1 MVELQGD
8 PVLSHCNEKCL
19 FSFISG
25 LTDKDRNN
33 NHRQVIFRKGETIFK
48 QGTFISKL
56 IFIRKG
62 LIKTCI
68 EGSNGKD
75 LIVKI
80 YRSGEHLGI
89 TGVYGRNESKFTA
102 IAMKETHICM
112 VEINYFKKVLES
124 DIGLNQKLLELCME
138 EHNFLFYRLNILG
151 TKNLHGRLADALLYL
166 AQEPFFRE
174 HIYNNLTRKE
184 LAELSAMSVESMI
197 RLLNEFKN
205 DKIITVNG
213 KSIEINNRDLI
224 NILSK
229 SG

>member
-1 MVELQGD
+1 MVNLKKENHFY
-8 PVLSHCNEKCL
+8 HCHEKCL
-19 FSFISG
+19 FSFING
-25 LTDKDRNN
+25 LKERDHHN
-33 NHRQVIFRKGETIFK
+33 NHREVIFRKGETIFK

-56 IFIRKG
+56 IFIKKG
-62 LIKTCI
+62 LIKTCV

-80 YRSGEHLGI
+80 YRSGEHLGL

-102 IAMKETHICM
+102 IALKETQICM
-112 VEINYFKKVLES
+112 VEINYFKKALET
-124 DIGLNQKLLELCME
+124 DIGLNQKFLELCIN

-151 TKNLHGRLADALLYL
+151 TKNLHGRLADALIYL
-166 AQEPFFRE
+166 SQEPFAQE
-174 HIYNNLTRKE
+174 NVYENLTRKE

-205 DKIITVNG
+205 DKIITTNG
-213 KSIEINNRDLI
+213 KSIEINNIDLI

-229 SG
+229 SC